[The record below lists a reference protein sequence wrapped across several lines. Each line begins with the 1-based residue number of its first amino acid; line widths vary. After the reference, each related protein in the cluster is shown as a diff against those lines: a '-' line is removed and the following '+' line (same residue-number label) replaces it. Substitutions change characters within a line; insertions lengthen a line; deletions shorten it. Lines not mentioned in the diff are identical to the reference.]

1 MKKITIAIMSITLL
15 LFLSACNNTASDAMH
30 IGVIQYAQHPAL
42 DASYEGFIEELN
54 NMKLK
59 EGVDYVVDYQNAQGD
74 SATAETIADKLVSD
88 QNDLIYAIGTPA
100 AQAVANK
107 TDEIPIVVA
116 AVTDPKSAGL
126 VLDNA
131 QPGTNVSGVSD
142 LTPVT
147 RQIALLKEILPE
159 AKTVAIMY
167 ANSEDN
173 SRFQAEAAKVEL
185 ETIGI
190 NVIDASVSES
200 NQIQQM
206 VESFITK
213 VDAIYV
219 PTDNLISENF
229 SIVANVANEN
239 KVATVVGEIA
249 MVKTG
254 GLITDGINYLNV
266 GKKAGHMAYSVLVEE
281 EDISQLP
288 IIFLDDKQLELAI
301 NVNTQKEIGITI
313 SEKLLEKAILVEED

>member
-15 LFLSACNNTASDAMH
+15 LFLSACNNTASDAMR

-185 ETIGI
+185 EAIGI